1 MGKLKMIDRAFEH
14 GYITADEWERQREAY
29 EEILLKMYLE
39 GKITEEELLEKLD
52 K

>member
-1 MGKLKMIDRAFEH
+1 MGKLEMIDRAFEH

-39 GKITEEELLEKLD
+39 GKISLDQLLEKLD